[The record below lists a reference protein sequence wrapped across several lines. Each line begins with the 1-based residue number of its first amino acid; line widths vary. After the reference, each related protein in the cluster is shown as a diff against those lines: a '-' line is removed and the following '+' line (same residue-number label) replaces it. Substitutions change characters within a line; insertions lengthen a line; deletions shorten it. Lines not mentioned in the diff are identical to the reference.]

1 MVLDY
6 YTVGRM
12 YWDFC
17 VYNRQIDLN
26 KASKNIYDTCAYLVD
41 TVDSCD
47 DIEGGGNAHMLYA
60 ISSIFGKVLNTE
72 GYHRR
77 AFPSLF
83 ENVPEDTMRA
93 MISRSNRINKPLIE
107 KGITPSDLFER
118 PRTGGVDYW
127 Q

>member
-1 MVLDY
+1 MVIDY

-26 KASKNIYDTCAYLVD
+26 RFSKNIYDTCAYL
-41 TVDSCD
+41 TSTIDSCD
-47 DIEGGGNAHMLYA
+47 DIEGEGYAHILYA
-60 ISSIFGKVLNTE
+60 ISSIFKKVLNTE
-72 GYHRR
+72 DYHRELY
-77 AFPSLF
+77 PTLF
-83 ENVPEDTMRA
+83 ENIPEETMKA
-93 MISRSNRINKPLIE
+93 IISKSNRVNKPLIE
-107 KGITPSDLFER
+107 KGIIPSDLFER

>member
-1 MVLDY
+1 MVIDY

-17 VYNRQIDLN
+17 IYNRQIDLN
-26 KASKNIYDTCAYLVD
+26 RFAKNIYDTCAYLTN

-47 DIEGGGNAHMLYA
+47 DIEGGGYAHILYA
-60 ISSIFGKVLNTE
+60 ISSIFEKVLNTE
-72 GYHRR
+72 DYHRELY
-77 AFPSLF
+77 PTLF
-83 ENVPEDTMRA
+83 ENIPEEA
-93 MISRSNRINKPLIE
+93 MMVIISKSNRVNKSLIE